1 MPTPYK
7 PKFIL
12 DGKEVDKI
20 TAFLFHAGGHEDP
33 KRLAANAGK
42 SFIGS
47 YILGMGRQFK
57 SEVQQVLMPQR
68 ILHEACDSQEI
79 FLVYG

>member
-1 MPTPYK
+1 MEFMTYK

-20 TAFLFHAGGHEDP
+20 TAFLFHAGGHEDS

-47 YILGMGRQFK
+47 YVLGMG
-57 SEVQQVLMPQR
+57 L
-68 ILHEACDSQEI
+68 
-79 FLVYG
+79 